1 MSKAIYNEAVCF
13 SYIENVP
20 IRGIQVT
27 KLKYPSWT
35 KYNDTFHVIRDIQ
48 GFYYLISIDSS
59 FGIDYSEVIDYSQV
73 TD

>member
-1 MSKAIYNEAVCF
+1 MSLEIY
-13 SYIENVP
+13 
-20 IRGIQVT
+20 
-27 KLKYPSWT
+27 
-35 KYNDTFHVIRDIQ
+35 Q